1 MHVVLNP
8 MQCIMSVKQADSEE
22 NLKHRKH
29 VEHCFSISSMV
40 QKIKVLG
47 YLSSLKSVLNF

>member
-22 NLKHRKH
+22 KLKHRKH